1 MSQFYSVPDV
11 FDFLCSFSINF
22 KFVSFN
28 FQNLIRIY
36 AMMDGLGYNC
46 WKCVIFHYEASLEN
60 AEVKSLSTS
69 QPNYVSLSSKFLN
82 LSFSFYHTVKGLSY
96 TCLRFSCTLV
106 STLLILFFC
115 FYINPK
121 KARSSPLGI
130 KLSFILIILKKPC
143 CKVWDIINVFKIDC
157 THRRHEE
164 DEVRLRKRNRS
175 KQGRKL
181 FQTCVFSGVEQLVA
195 WEASVCDLAKIGL
208 WFIYSNMS

>member
-1 MSQFYSVPDV
+1 MSSIIICHNFNSLNNLSILLMSQFYSVPDV

-82 LSFSFYHTVKGLSY
+82 LSFFFYHTVKGLSY
-96 TCLRFSCTLV
+96 TCLRFSCILV
-106 STLLILFFC
+106 STLLIYFVFLFL
-115 FYINPK
+115 YK
-121 KARSSPLGI
+121 SEKSSI
-130 KLSFILIILKKPC
+130 
-143 CKVWDIINVFKIDC
+143 
-157 THRRHEE
+157 
-164 DEVRLRKRNRS
+164 
-175 KQGRKL
+175 
-181 FQTCVFSGVEQLVA
+181 FS
-195 WEASVCDLAKIGL
+195 IG
-208 WFIYSNMS
+208 N